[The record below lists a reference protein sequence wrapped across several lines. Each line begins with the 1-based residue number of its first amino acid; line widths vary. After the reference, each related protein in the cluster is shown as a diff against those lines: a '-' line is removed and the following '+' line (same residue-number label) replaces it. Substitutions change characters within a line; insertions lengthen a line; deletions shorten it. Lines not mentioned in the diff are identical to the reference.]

1 MITLFTFFGFAELK
15 IGCYDDVNDKTCPKW
30 DLNLHLF
37 GHNPKFLPLD
47 HHFTCW
53 NKLLS
58 KIYKYTFLIISC
70 TISLLH
76 SSNQT

>member
-1 MITLFTFFGFAELK
+1 MTTLFIFFGFAELT
-15 IGCYDDVNDKTCPKW
+15 IGCYDDVSDKTCPKRGW
-30 DLNLHLF
+30 NLHLF
-37 GHNPKFLPLD
+37 GHNPKFFQLD

-58 KIYKYTFLIISC
+58 KIYKYTFSIISY